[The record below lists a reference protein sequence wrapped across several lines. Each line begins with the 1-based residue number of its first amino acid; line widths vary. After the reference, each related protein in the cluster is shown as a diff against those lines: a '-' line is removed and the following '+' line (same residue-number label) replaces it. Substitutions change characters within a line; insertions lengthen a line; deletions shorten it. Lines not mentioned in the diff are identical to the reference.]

1 MSGSNLAEYSIK
13 KQKTILVY
21 HMSLLRKINS
31 KAKTE
36 INTGFGTNASDYG
49 GRFVNK
55 SGKPNIE
62 IRGVSFLNRISWY
75 HTMLSLPG
83 WKFLT
88 IIFAFYIIINFIF
101 AGIYVLI
108 GVEHL
113 NGLDSLSELG
123 KFGAAYFFS
132 AQTFTTVGYGHISP
146 DGVLTS
152 AVAAG
157 EALIGLLTFG
167 IATGLFYGRFSKPRA
182 YLMFSENAIIAP
194 YKDITALM
202 LRVTPYKNTT
212 LTDAEAKLT
221 LGMTVEENGK
231 MVNKFFPLE
240 LEFKVA
246 NALTLNWT
254 IVHPINEHSPFYNFS
269 VEDYTNINGEIIVF
283 IKAFDDMFSNTVV
296 DRSSYT
302 LKEVVVGAKFVPM
315 YHRSSAGSKTILEI
329 EKLNSYVEADVS
341 FAFTAVEKKS
351 VS

>member
-1 MSGSNLAEYSIK
+1 
-13 KQKTILVY
+13 
-21 HMSLLRKINS
+21 MSLLRKINS

-254 IVHPINEHSPFYNFS
+254 IVHPINEDSPFYNFS

>member
-1 MSGSNLAEYSIK
+1 
-13 KQKTILVY
+13 
-21 HMSLLRKINS
+21 MSLLRKINA

-36 INTGFGTNASDYG
+36 INTGFGSNASDYG

-88 IIFAFYIIINFIF
+88 IIFSFYIIINFVF
-101 AGIYVLI
+101 ACIYMLI
-108 GVEHL
+108 GVENL
-113 NGLDSLSELG
+113 NGIESLSTLG

-146 DGVLTS
+146 NGVLTS

-157 EALIGLLTFG
+157 EALVGLLSFA

-182 YLMFSENAIIAP
+182 YLKFSENAVIAP

-202 LRVTPYKNTT
+202 LRVAPYKNTT

-221 LGMTVEENGK
+221 LGMTMEENGK

-254 IVHPINEHSPFYNFS
+254 LVHPINEDSPFYNFTID
-269 VEDYTNINGEIIVF
+269 DYANNHGEILVF

-302 LKEVVVGAKFVPM
+302 LKEIVVGAKFLPM

-329 EKLNSYVEADVS
+329 EKLNSFVEADVS
-341 FAFTAVEKKS
+341 FAFGTKVKAAQ
-351 VS
+351 

>member
-1 MSGSNLAEYSIK
+1 MA
-13 KQKTILVY
+13 
-21 HMSLLRKINS
+21 LLRKINS

-36 INTGFGTNASDYG
+36 INTGFGANAGDYG

-55 SGKPNIE
+55 SGKPNIQ
-62 IRGVSFLNRISWY
+62 IQGVSFLDRISWY

-88 IIFAFYIIINFIF
+88 IILSFYIIINFIF
-101 AGIYVLI
+101 ASIYMLI
-108 GVEHL
+108 GVENL
-113 NGLDSLSELG
+113 NGIGSLSALG

-146 DGVLTS
+146 NGVLTS

-157 EALIGLLTFG
+157 EALVGLLSFA

-182 YLMFSENAIIAP
+182 YLKFSDNAIIAP

-202 LRVTPYKNTT
+202 LRVTPYKKNTT
-212 LTDAEAKLT
+212 LTDAEAKVT
-221 LGMTVEENGK
+221 FGMTIEENGK

-254 IVHPINEHSPFYNFS
+254 IVHPINEDSPFYNFS
-269 VEDYTNINGEIIVF
+269 VEDYKNINGEIIVF

-302 LKEVVVGAKFVPM
+302 LKEVIVGAKFLPM
-315 YHRSSAGSKTILEI
+315 YHRSTAGSQTILEI
-329 EKLNSYVEADVS
+329 EKLNSFVEADVS
-341 FAFTAVEKKS
+341 FAFAASDKK
-351 VS
+351 VSL

>member
-1 MSGSNLAEYSIK
+1 MA
-13 KQKTILVY
+13 
-21 HMSLLRKINS
+21 LLRKINT

-36 INTGFGTNASDYG
+36 INTGFGTNAGDYG

-55 SGKPNIE
+55 TGKPNIE
-62 IRGVSFLNRISWY
+62 IRGVPFLSRISWY
-75 HTMLSLPG
+75 HTMLGLPR
-83 WKFLT
+83 WKFLF
-88 IIFAFYIIINFIF
+88 IIFSFYILINFLF
-101 AGIYVLI
+101 ATIYYII
-108 GVEHL
+108 GVENL
-113 NGLDSLSELG
+113 NGINSATEIG

-146 DGVLTS
+146 SGFLAS
-152 AVAAG
+152 SISAG
-157 EALIGLLTFG
+157 EALVGLLSFA

-182 YLMFSENAIIAP
+182 YLRFSENAIIAP

-212 LTDAEAKLT
+212 LTDAEAKVT
-221 LGMTVEENGK
+221 LGMTIEENGK

-254 IVHPINEHSPFYNFS
+254 IVHPITEDSPFYNFS
-269 VEDYTNINGEIIVF
+269 IEDYANINGEIIVF

-302 LKEVVVGAKFVPM
+302 LKEVVVGAKFLPM

-329 EKLNSYVEADVS
+329 EKLNSFVEADVS
-341 FAFTAVEKKS
+341 FAFAAAEKKAS
-351 VS
+351 L

>member
-1 MSGSNLAEYSIK
+1 MA
-13 KQKTILVY
+13 
-21 HMSLLRKINS
+21 LLRKINS

-36 INTGFGTNASDYG
+36 INTGFGSNASDYG
-49 GRFVNK
+49 GRLVNK
-55 SGKPNIE
+55 SGRPNIE

-88 IIFAFYIIINFIF
+88 IIFSFYIIINFIF
-101 AGIYVLI
+101 AGIYMLI
-108 GVEHL
+108 GVENL
-113 NGLDSLSELG
+113 NGIGSLSALG

-157 EALIGLLTFG
+157 EALVGLLSFA

-182 YLMFSENAIIAP
+182 YLKFSENAIIAP

-221 LGMTVEENGK
+221 FGMTVEENGK
-231 MVNKFFPLE
+231 MVNRFFPLE

-254 IVHPINEHSPFYNFS
+254 IVHPITEDSPFYNFS
-269 VEDYTNINGEIIVF
+269 REDYANINGEILVF

-315 YHRSSAGSKTILEI
+315 YHRSSAGSKTVLEV
-329 EKLNSYVEADVS
+329 EKLNSFVEADVS
-341 FAFTAVEKKS
+341 FAFSANAKS
-351 VS
+351 ASQ

>member
-1 MSGSNLAEYSIK
+1 MA
-13 KQKTILVY
+13 
-21 HMSLLRKINS
+21 LLRKINS

-49 GRFVNK
+49 GRLLNK
-55 SGKPNIE
+55 TGRPNVE

-83 WKFLT
+83 WKFIT
-88 IIFAFYIIINFIF
+88 IIISFYIIINFVF
-101 AGIYVLI
+101 AGIYMLI

-113 NGLDSLSELG
+113 NGIDHLSDLG

-157 EALIGLLTFG
+157 EALVGLLTFG
-167 IATGLFYGRFSKPRA
+167 IATGLFYGRFSRPRA
-182 YLMFSENAIIAP
+182 YLIFSENAIIAP

-212 LTDAEAKLT
+212 LTDAEAKIT

-254 IVHPINEHSPFYNFS
+254 IVHPITEDSPFFNFT
-269 VEDYTNINGEIIVF
+269 VEDYANINGEIIVF

-302 LKEVVVGAKFVPM
+302 FKEIVVGAKFLPM
-315 YHRSSAGSKTILEI
+315 YHRSSAGSKTILEV
-329 EKLNSYVEADVS
+329 EKLNSFVKADVS
-341 FAFTAVEKKS
+341 FAFAAAEKKS
-351 VS
+351 AL

>member
-1 MSGSNLAEYSIK
+1 MA
-13 KQKTILVY
+13 
-21 HMSLLRKINS
+21 LLRKINS

-49 GRFVNK
+49 GRLLNK
-55 SGKPNIE
+55 TGRPNVE

-83 WKFLT
+83 WKFITT
-88 IIFAFYIIINFIF
+88 IISFYIIINFVF
-101 AGIYVLI
+101 AGIYMLI

-113 NGLDSLSELG
+113 NGIDHLSDLG

-157 EALIGLLTFG
+157 EALVGLLTFG

-182 YLMFSENAIIAP
+182 YLIFSENAIIAP

-212 LTDAEAKLT
+212 LTDAEAKIT

-254 IVHPINEHSPFYNFS
+254 IVHPITEDSPFFNFT
-269 VEDYTNINGEIIVF
+269 VEDYANINGEIIVF

-302 LKEVVVGAKFVPM
+302 FKEIVVGAKFLPM
-315 YHRSSAGSKTILEI
+315 YHRSSAGSKTILEV
-329 EKLNSYVEADVS
+329 EKLNSFTKADVS
-341 FAFTAVEKKS
+341 FAFAAAEKKS
-351 VS
+351 AL